1 MPGNAPHETP
11 ADKVLKRIEKGE
23 PPHKIGIQKGEETI
37 EEEFEVVEMRGE
49 STIEL
54 RRSDGQYVT
63 VSSEEVD

>member
-23 PPHKIGIQKGEETI
+23 PPHKFGIRKGEETI
-37 EEEFEVVEMRGE
+37 EEEFEVVEKRGE

-54 RRSDGQYVT
+54 RYADGRHVT
-63 VSSEEVD
+63 VPAEGVV